1 MVGAQ
6 LHPLTRFPYRPRDCG
21 TKARVRQARRSR
33 IRVSWNWGVSY
44 DVAMAAAGEGRG
56 ISSRFCYRILI
67 DTDLAIADAVSLLGR
82 RQRLII
88 TFSCNGVSRVT
99 WQAAAGK
106 RGGGTQKSILF
117 VTMYFD
123 TDIDIADAVRQP
135 GRRQNLR
142 FIAPPS
148 PPLSCAYVPRPPPF
162 WQRRASDGSRCTPV
176 QCRQRL
182 VHLALSL
189 FSSRFQPRVLVGA
202 PQPCPW
208 WRKRS

>member
-56 ISSRFCYRILI
+56 ISSRFCYRLLI

-106 RGGGTQKSILF
+106 RGGGTQKACCTRSSVRIVHFLQNGATGAYYRLLS
-117 VTMYFD
+117 VRTCVNTHKTIRYH
-123 TDIDIADAVRQP
+123 TTGHHTTRNSHLKPLPVQHDIIARRHRSHCWSA
-135 GRRQNLR
+135 GRRR
-142 FIAPPS
+142 GRAPRS
-148 PPLSCAYVPRPPPF
+148 P
-162 WQRRASDGSRCTPV
+162 Q
-176 QCRQRL
+176 
-182 VHLALSL
+182 
-189 FSSRFQPRVLVGA
+189 
-202 PQPCPW
+202 
-208 WRKRS
+208 